1 VPKLSDTQKTGK
13 EPVYSFAQLAALM
26 KTKDEP
32 PAPPAEEPKAA
43 PAAESTPPTAEETRP
58 DAPPAG

>member
-32 PAPPAEEPKAA
+32 PAEEAKALQAAEPAPPQTPEEPR
-43 PAAESTPPTAEETRP
+43 PETPPE
-58 DAPPAG
+58 G